1 VTAPWTNLV
10 RHVTGRIGRRW
21 FNSEAYWQG
30 HYAEGGNSGPGSYG
44 RLAAFKAEVINAFVK
59 DNAIESVIEFGS
71 GDGNQLSLYE
81 IPRYVGLDVSPRS
94 IALCQERFAN
104 DPSKTFYVNDP
115 ERLRANPTA
124 FRADL
129 ALSIDVLFHLTED
142 DVWDRYMNDLF
153 AAGAKFV
160 IIYSSNTDRNRW
172 FQAKHVKHRRFTDWV
187 EANAP
192 DWTLQEFIKNKYPLK
207 KNDKIESSS
216 DFFVFRRGSQ
226 DSGSDTRPPKVLV
239 DG

>member
-1 VTAPWTNLV
+1 VTAHWTSLV
-10 RHVTGRIGRRW
+10 RHVSGRIGRRW
-21 FNSEAYWQG
+21 FNSRAYWQE
-30 HYAEGGNSGPGSYG
+30 HYAEGGDSGPGSYG
-44 RLAAFKAEVINAFVK
+44 RLAAFKAEVINAFVR

-104 DPSKTFYVNDP
+104 DPSKTFYLNDP

-142 DVWDRYMNDLF
+142 DIWDRYMSDLF

-192 DWTLQEFIKNKYPLK
+192 DWTLQEFIENKYPLK
-207 KNDKIESSS
+207 KNDKIESLS
-216 DFFVFRRGSQ
+216 DFYVFRRGSR